1 MLRSK
6 FNLIVENFKS
16 ELGPKLFSEIAD
28 IKQDFHMIEAKL
40 KSIDTERDKRF
51 ESSTAKINKY
61 EKEKMDLI
69 SKAAKL
75 EDELCCLK
83 SIASNENV

>member
-1 MLRSK
+1 M
-6 FNLIVENFKS
+6 IVDNFKS

-28 IKQDFHMIEAKL
+28 IKQDFHMIEAKV
-40 KSIDTERDKRF
+40 KSMDTDRDKRF
-51 ESSTAKINKY
+51 EISTAKISKY
-61 EKEKMDLI
+61 EKEKMELL
-69 SKAAKL
+69 SKVAML